1 MMHGTRRQGEAA
13 QRAEERRVRENEAPR
28 LRVAVPRLLT
38 LSLFIEDRSD
48 RSVSRPKHVRRVVV
62 QNAPAL
68 FLIGCSDSNCKDG
81 GHDMTDLIMRA
92 LLRGETSFQGEDPCY
107 GALGPSACT
116 RVLHFDATA
125 EYATATGT

>member
-1 MMHGTRRQGEAA
+1 MMRSTRRFSEAA

-28 LRVAVPRLLT
+28 LLVAVPRLLS
-38 LSLFIEDRSD
+38 LSLFIEDRADGSMA
-48 RSVSRPKHVRRVVV
+48 RPKHVRRVVV

-81 GHDMTDLIMRA
+81 GHDVTDLVMRA
-92 LLRGETSFQGEDPCY
+92 LLRGETSFHGEDRCY

-116 RVLHFDATA
+116 RVMHFDATA
-125 EYATATGT
+125 EYAPATAM